1 MRGSGLPTSDRRNT
15 VTKPDGCAISNP
27 HAETDAEAETL
38 ALTNSDGR
46 SQPLTPAPNPA
57 K

>member
-38 ALTNSDGR
+38 AITDSVGG
-46 SQPLTPAPNPA
+46 SHPLTAA
-57 K
+57 ADTAR